1 VIVYEVRVEVEP
13 EIAEAYH
20 DWLVPHVHEI
30 LAIPGFAGAELFRED
45 PDGPHPVFTVRY
57 HLDTHAALEAYLRD
71 HAVRLRADAEA
82 RFGTRFRATRRVME
96 LVRSFG
102 AGRR

>member
-1 VIVYEVRVEVEP
+1 VIVYEVRIEVEP

-45 PDGPHPVFTVRY
+45 PDGAHPVFTVRY
-57 HLDTHAALEAYLRD
+57 HLDTRTALEAYLRE
-71 HAVRLRADAEA
+71 HAPRLRADGEA
-82 RFGTRFRATRRVME
+82 RFGARFRATRRVME